1 MARRRPHIRQAT
13 YADEVPN
20 HVKPPLVIGAHPW
33 LVWDIVTTSKLCSD
47 FCALKR
53 PQQQGKEPADC
64 KYSNRNEN
72 LPATMQVL
80 RRQQW
85 SLSLCQSMFVALAVA
100 CALTIPNRK
109 NATNALDGQHDGQRA
124 ARLDIPPDAGK
135 TWAVITQCDYAV
147 EKNIAPRR

>member
-1 MARRRPHIRQAT
+1 
-13 YADEVPN
+13 
-20 HVKPPLVIGAHPW
+20 
-33 LVWDIVTTSKLCSD
+33 
-47 FCALKR
+47 
-53 PQQQGKEPADC
+53 
-64 KYSNRNEN
+64 
-72 LPATMQVL
+72 MQVL

-109 NATNALDGQHDGQRA
+109 NAMNALDGQHDGQRA

-147 EKNIAPRR
+147 EKNTAVRAPQMRSFYEPNRPIELATTLCQHVPGLHQPRARAPARGALAYF